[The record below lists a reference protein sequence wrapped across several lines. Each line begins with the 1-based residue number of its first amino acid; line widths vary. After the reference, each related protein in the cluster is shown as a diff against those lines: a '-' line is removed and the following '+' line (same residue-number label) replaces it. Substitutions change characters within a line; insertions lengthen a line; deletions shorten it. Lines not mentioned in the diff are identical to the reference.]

1 MEYNNLIQKYLSK
14 SSWRIRE
21 NANTNESFSNMQNF
35 IASNI
40 LANDFLS
47 SLPYK
52 YRKAHQDA
60 IIHIHNLESG
70 GYQPYC
76 CGHNLKTL
84 IVNGMKTVTINAK
97 PAKHLTS
104 VTDQIMNWLFMSQQ
118 EFCLGANTKI
128 YAKFSKRNKIELSE
142 MSKIVNSSDKV
153 SILHNGKWID
163 IIEKYKFPIENKSI
177 LKITLYDNTSII
189 CTAEHRLMTTNG
201 LVEAKSLKPSNRIN
215 YNLLGDKLILDLQK
229 YEGTVPSSWELGYF
243 IGFYAAEGDCER
255 NDELRLANNNKD
267 ILDKLCK
274 YIESNFGCK
283 GSYYFDKKGTYRLS
297 FYSPALVA
305 LAKYFV
311 LGNLSTNKRLS
322 GNVYTQSLDFRK
334 GLWEGYMAGDGCKI
348 RNAIVSFSDRMLY
361 SLKYLLTSIGE
372 MGIIR
377 KESHEIYCKKQK
389 LKYIR
394 IRKIEPYTP
403 RRQIYVY
410 DIRLDSGD
418 HLFTLAN
425 GVISHNS
432 GAQAFNDFDTLIAP
446 FIRVDKLS
454 YKEVKQ
460 QMQKLIYN
468 LNMTM
473 RAANQTPFTNLSL
486 NYCVPRFLE
495 DEEAIVGGN
504 STGFKYSD
512 CLDEISMVDR
522 AISELMMD
530 KDPNGIPFT
539 FPILTIN
546 LTKKFDWNSEAS
558 RLMAENANKVGSYY
572 WMSYLGSGI
581 DEDSIRSLCCRL
593 NIDMRELSGPS
604 GLWNTAEGTGSLG
617 VVTINFPRLGFDC
630 KGKEEDIFFEKLSER
645 LEMALFILNFRKE
658 RIGKYQN
665 KMMPFNLLNAWSMKN
680 YFITI
685 GVIGFNEMCLNYIGT
700 EITQN
705 IPFIEKVMKFLRRWV
720 KEKQIETKQL
730 INIEMIPGEG
740 SAYRLA
746 YVDRKLNP
754 GIITLGTKSAPYYTS
769 LLIPAS
775 SDIDLFER
783 LKLEEKI
790 LPLFTGGTIFRVFT
804 GEKEVDTNI
813 ILELIKKIS
822 GTKIPYFDLTNTFSI
837 CKEEKKT
844 FRGIKYKCPLCKGET
859 EIFSRVVGYYRPLEK
874 FNIGKVQEFHDRKYI
889 DVEKV

>member
-1 MEYNNLIQKYLSK
+1 
-14 SSWRIRE
+14 
-21 NANTNESFSNMQNF
+21 
-35 IASNI
+35 
-40 LANDFLS
+40 
-47 SLPYK
+47 
-52 YRKAHQDA
+52 
-60 IIHIHNLESG
+60 
-70 GYQPYC
+70 
-76 CGHNLKTL
+76 
-84 IVNGMKTVTINAK
+84 
-97 PAKHLTS
+97 
-104 VTDQIMNWLFMSQQ
+104 
-118 EFCLGANTKI
+118 
-128 YAKFSKRNKIELSE
+128 
-142 MSKIVNSSDKV
+142 
-153 SILHNGKWID
+153 
-163 IIEKYKFPIENKSI
+163 
-177 LKITLYDNTSII
+177 
-189 CTAEHRLMTTNG
+189 
-201 LVEAKSLKPSNRIN
+201 
-215 YNLLGDKLILDLQK
+215 
-229 YEGTVPSSWELGYF
+229 
-243 IGFYAAEGDCER
+243 
-255 NDELRLANNNKD
+255 
-267 ILDKLCK
+267 
-274 YIESNFGCK
+274 
-283 GSYYFDKKGTYRLS
+283 
-297 FYSPALVA
+297 
-305 LAKYFV
+305 
-311 LGNLSTNKRLS
+311 
-322 GNVYTQSLDFRK
+322 
-334 GLWEGYMAGDGCKI
+334 
-348 RNAIVSFSDRMLY
+348 
-361 SLKYLLTSIGE
+361 
-372 MGIIR
+372 
-377 KESHEIYCKKQK
+377 
-389 LKYIR
+389 
-394 IRKIEPYTP
+394 
-403 RRQIYVY
+403 
-410 DIRLDSGD
+410 
-418 HLFTLAN
+418 
-425 GVISHNS
+425 
-432 GAQAFNDFDTLIAP
+432 
-446 FIRVDKLS
+446 
-454 YKEVKQ
+454 
-460 QMQKLIYN
+460 
-468 LNMTM
+468 
-473 RAANQTPFTNLSL
+473 
-486 NYCVPRFLE
+486 
-495 DEEAIVGGN
+495 
-504 STGFKYSD
+504 
-512 CLDEISMVDR
+512 
-522 AISELMMD
+522 
-530 KDPNGIPFT
+530 
-539 FPILTIN
+539 
-546 LTKKFDWNSEAS
+546 
-558 RLMAENANKVGSYY
+558 MAENANKVGSYY